1 MSQTEKLLQLVEDYS
16 DSPELQSEAGKI
28 VRGELEVSIPKEL
41 EVDESQEEAEKN
53 IPLYSLIK
61 DMKMAQKIKLA
72 IFGNQSARAILIR
85 DPNKLISLFVLQNA
99 RITENEI
106 VEFSR
111 NKDLGELVLRE
122 IANNGT
128 WMKSYPVK
136 LNIAGNPKV
145 PAALALKWLG
155 HLHDKDLQKISKSRD
170 VPQVVA
176 TQAKRLLAK
185 KS

>member
-1 MSQTEKLLQLVEDYS
+1 MIQTDKLLQLAEDHA
-16 DSPELQSEAGKI
+16 DSPEVK
-28 VRGELEVSIPKEL
+28 LEVVQVVKGDLKVELPKEL
-41 EVDESQEEAEKN
+41 EEEDGKDN

-85 DPNKLISLFVLQNA
+85 DPNKLVSLFVLQNA
-99 RITENEI
+99 RITDNEI

-111 NKDLGELVLRE
+111 NKDLGETILRE

-128 WMKSYPVK
+128 WMKSYHVK
-136 LNIAGNPKV
+136 MNIASNPKV
-145 PAALALKWLG
+145 PAPLALKWLA
-155 HLHDKDLQKISKSRD
+155 HLHEKDLQKISKSRE
-170 VPQVVA
+170 VPQLVS

>member
-1 MSQTEKLLQLVEDYS
+1 MSQTEKLLQLVEDHA
-16 DSPELQSEAGKI
+16 DSPEIKLEVIQVVKDEVKVDIPKEMQEEAGK
-28 VRGELEVSIPKEL
+28 
-41 EVDESQEEAEKN
+41 DN

-72 IFGNQSARAILIR
+72 IFGNQSARGILIR
-85 DPNKLISLFVLQNA
+85 DPNKLVSLFVLQNA

-122 IANNGT
+122 IANNGN
-128 WMKSYPVK
+128 WMKSYHVK
-136 LNIAGNPKV
+136 IHIASNPKV
-145 PAALALKWLG
+145 PAPLALKWLAF
-155 HLHDKDLQKISKSRD
+155 LHDKDLQKISKSKE
-170 VPQVVA
+170 VPQIVA
-176 TQAKRLLAK
+176 TQAKRILAK